1 MDRTVAERKAAV
13 LSIQEGWDFIFQQ
26 GALLTLFPI
35 EDWLDELN
43 RADTIAP
50 ILDPSAYRDYLYS
63 GKGELIKDL
72 LCAALTFKRAV
83 LKAQQQIKANP
94 ALGEPHPDYREAAR

>member
-1 MDRTVAERKAAV
+1 MRASQEDKQAII
-13 LSIQEGWDFIFQQ
+13 SIHEGWNVVFRQ

-35 EDWLDELN
+35 EEWLDGLN

-50 ILDPSAYRDYLYS
+50 ILDPTAYRDYLYS

-72 LCAALTFKRAV
+72 LSAALTFKRAV
-83 LKAQQQIKANP
+83 LKAQEQIKATP
-94 ALGEPHPDYREAAR
+94 ALGEPHPDYREEGR